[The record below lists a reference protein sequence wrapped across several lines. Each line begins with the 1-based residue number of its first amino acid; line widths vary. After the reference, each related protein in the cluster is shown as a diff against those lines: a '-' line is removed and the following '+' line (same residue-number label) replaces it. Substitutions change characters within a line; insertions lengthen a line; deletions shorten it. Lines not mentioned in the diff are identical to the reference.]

1 MADKFHKGPDKPSK
15 VYHEVKEELSS
26 NAKASGNR
34 SGCGVQGTTIR
45 KIASEGRQQSYMD
58 KDLVRSIDILRNLLI
73 EEESSREIPPSV
85 VEGFV
90 HMICFLPLI
99 VYMWTEDQVRLWH
112 ELSGK
117 DVSYLDAMGTI
128 IGNHNGKRNGCSTS
142 SSH

>member
-26 NAKASGNR
+26 NAKAL
-34 SGCGVQGTTIR
+34 
-45 KIASEGRQQSYMD
+45 IASEGRQQSYMD
-58 KDLVRSIDILRNLLI
+58 KDLVRSLAILQNLLI

-112 ELSGK
+112 KLSRK
-117 DVSYLDAMGTI
+117 DVSYLDTMGTI